1 MSVTP
6 AMRDQVIALAA
17 VVEAAR
23 LVDLLARTGSAPAA
37 ELKALTE
44 SLFFGDLAAL
54 ETEVP
59 AASWPHI
66 TCCASA
72 ASYRVTANGL
82 QPSARDSP
90 TSASN
95 PSVSPPATRNF
106 PPG

>member
-44 SLFFGDLAAL
+44 SLFRFEWQSVAEVFGGI
-54 ETEVP
+54 
-59 AASWPHI
+59 AS
-66 TCCASA
+66 
-72 ASYRVTANGL
+72 L
-82 QPSARDSP
+82 QPAL
-90 TSASN
+90 
-95 PSVSPPATRNF
+95 ATLEE
-106 PPG
+106 